1 MQAHADHLNIKISCL
16 SRANAL
22 FMKERYSEAFDVI
35 LKAVEI
41 VKNELT

>member
-1 MQAHADHLNIKISCL
+1 M

-22 FMKERYSEAFDVI
+22 FNKERYSESFDII

-41 VKNELT
+41 VKNEIDEKEKSFEKS